1 MDINITEEKVNAV
14 YAMGDYFAIMVNEKS
29 YESKAIVIAT
39 GMEHSKPIR
48 GEEEFLGRGVGYCA
62 TCDAPLYKGKVVTV
76 IGYNKEA
83 EEDANFVS
91 ELASKVYYIPMYRDK
106 YGLNKSIEVV
116 EDKPMEILGENL
128 VNKLVLKNKEINTD
142 GVFVLKDSVSPEQ
155 LVPGLEMEEGHI
167 KVDKNMKTSI
177 EGCFAAGDCTG
188 KPYQYIKSAGE
199 GQVAALNAVSYLNS
213 KK

>member
-1 MDINITEEKVNAV
+1 
-14 YAMGDYFAIMVNEKS
+14 
-29 YESKAIVIAT
+29 
-39 GMEHSKPIR
+39 
-48 GEEEFLGRGVGYCA
+48 
-62 TCDAPLYKGKVVTV
+62 
-76 IGYNKEA
+76 
-83 EEDANFVS
+83 
-91 ELASKVYYIPMYRDK
+91 
-106 YGLNKSIEVV
+106 
-116 EDKPMEILGENL
+116 MEILGENL